1 MITADFVS
9 MQLTTI
15 REQFEHSLRLLGA
28 RETELRAGSEEI
40 DRLAHQLGAAA
51 AESARL
57 GAELEDEALLRGAHD
72 ERRREWRDLAGTAI
86 GDAAGL
92 RAKIARKAA
101 VEAENARAID
111 KARSAFDQLTAALET
126 DLTALDAARQAQ
138 AASTHGAVSAFAAEQ
153 GDALTVSIDGLSS
166 ELAKLATAEAALRLT
181 VDGVRDDGSRHCS
194 AIDDAR
200 RAFVARF
207 EAASATQTQ
216 ADAATVRTV
225 LAAWNDCIAAV
236 RLDERFSA
244 DLAGHLEHVRPCIAV
259 RGSASVRHGQARQN
273 DRVARAAARR

>member
-1 MITADFVS
+1 

-28 RETELRAGSEEI
+28 RETELRAGADEI
-40 DRLAHQLGAAA
+40 ERLAHQLGAAA
-51 AESARL
+51 AESSRL

-86 GDAAGL
+86 GDATGL

-138 AASTHGAVSAFAAEQ
+138 AASTDGAVSDFAAAQDE
-153 GDALTVSIDGLSS
+153 ALADGVAALAS
-166 ELAKLATAEAALRLT
+166 ELAKLAVAQSALRST
-181 VDGVRDDGSRHCS
+181 VDAANDDGSRHCS
-194 AIDDAR
+194 SIDEAR
-200 RAFVARF
+200 LAFVARF
-207 EAASATQTQ
+207 EETSATRAH
-216 ADAATVRTV
+216 ADAATVRSV
-225 LAAWNDCIAAV
+225 LSAWTDCV
-236 RLDERFSA
+236 
-244 DLAGHLEHVRPCIAV
+244 
-259 RGSASVRHGQARQN
+259 ASVR
-273 DRVARAAARR
+273 RRRRSLTD